1 VTDTQPPGARQPQ
14 PAPDGPGRM
23 LTAGQVAALL
33 GGDISA
39 RTVRAYWRA
48 WGLQAYR
55 VGKHLRWRETDVLR
69 WIDKH
74 PALPRRP
81 RQGPRAPS
89 AGALPIPSRPALF
102 SAGVPGPT

>member
-1 VTDTQPPGARQPQ
+1 MTTTQPPGPAQ
-14 PAPDGPGRM
+14 PAPALPGPGRL

-55 VGKHLRWRETDVLR
+55 VGKHLRWHETDVR
-69 WIDKH
+69 TWINNH
-74 PALPRRP
+74 PA
-81 RQGPRAPS
+81 
-89 AGALPIPSRPALF
+89 
-102 SAGVPGPT
+102 